1 MGRVDTVTPQEEEY
15 AMKSTRILITVI
27 GLAAV
32 TMLLWNARA
41 NADAI
46 EHYRP
51 NLLTKAERA
60 LERGR
65 PDQALSL
72 LGSRVDSFTHATYQA
87 QGYSLICRAWYEK
100 GDYHK
105 AERACDIAVQ
115 LDSGTLAWSHLNNR
129 GVMRLL
135 VGNTGDA
142 VSDFHAAARRNPT
155 AWAVHRNLFA
165 AMVESRREKLT
176 LTSVF

>member
-1 MGRVDTVTPQEEEY
+1 
-15 AMKSTRILITVI
+15 MKSIRILITVI
-27 GLAAV
+27 AVAAA

-41 NADAI
+41 NADAL

-65 PDQALSL
+65 PDQALGL
-72 LGSRVDSFTHATYQA
+72 VESRVEAFTHDTYRA

-100 GDYHK
+100 GDFHK
-105 AERACDIAVQ
+105 AERACDSAVQ
-115 LDSGTLAWSHLNNR
+115 LGGGSLAWSHLNNR

-135 VGNTGDA
+135 VGRTGEA
-142 VSDFHAAARRNPT
+142 MRDFQAAALRNPT
-155 AWAVHRNLFA
+155 AWSVHRNLFA
-165 AMVESRREKLT
+165 ALTESRRDNLT
-176 LTSVF
+176 LTSVY